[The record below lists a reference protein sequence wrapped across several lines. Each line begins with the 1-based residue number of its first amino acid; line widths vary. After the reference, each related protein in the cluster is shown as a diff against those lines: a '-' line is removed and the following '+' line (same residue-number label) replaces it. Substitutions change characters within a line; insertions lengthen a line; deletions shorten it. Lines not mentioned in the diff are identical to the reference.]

1 MKHIILAFGLCAY
14 IIFCEG
20 CKKDNTEENK
30 AKENI
35 DISTSIAGTWELRQA
50 QSGMTPTINYSSG
63 NGNILKFTATD
74 YRFYSNGQFIK
85 SGKYFIIKD
94 TSVLAS
100 ECMVIPPDQYVTR
113 IVYDS
118 NRTESKKIEQTSNN
132 KLIFLTGCFA
142 YDSGVYIEY
151 ERQ

>member
-74 YRFYSNGQFIK
+74 YRFYS
-85 SGKYFIIKD
+85 
-94 TSVLAS
+94 
-100 ECMVIPPDQYVTR
+100 MVIPPDQYVTR